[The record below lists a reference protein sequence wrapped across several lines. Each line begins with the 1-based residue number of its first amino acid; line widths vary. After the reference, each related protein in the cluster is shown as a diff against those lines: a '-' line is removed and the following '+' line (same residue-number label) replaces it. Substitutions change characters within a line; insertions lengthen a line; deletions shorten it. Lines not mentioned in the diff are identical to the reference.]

1 MAPCSADSKRHPV
14 HRVPQRLVICT
25 LPLAS
30 PSTQHCG
37 TLPGNYF
44 GSRILNLKLINLYK
58 KISALVERVFQ
69 RGMGKL
75 ILDAGTGQLPPISC
89 AVLPHIPTT
98 LPQAQPHTQL
108 LTLHILSSMAPL
120 LLPSSPT
127 AGARA
132 GLLATTEPQCQQL
145 PLGRGWRRQRGSRL

>member
-1 MAPCSADSKRHPV
+1 
-14 HRVPQRLVICT
+14 
-25 LPLAS
+25 
-30 PSTQHCG
+30 
-37 TLPGNYF
+37 
-44 GSRILNLKLINLYK
+44 
-58 KISALVERVFQ
+58 
-69 RGMGKL
+69 MGKL

-127 AGARA
+127 L
-132 GLLATTEPQCQQL
+132 GLELGCSLPQSPSASNFL
-145 PLGRGWRRQRGSRL
+145 